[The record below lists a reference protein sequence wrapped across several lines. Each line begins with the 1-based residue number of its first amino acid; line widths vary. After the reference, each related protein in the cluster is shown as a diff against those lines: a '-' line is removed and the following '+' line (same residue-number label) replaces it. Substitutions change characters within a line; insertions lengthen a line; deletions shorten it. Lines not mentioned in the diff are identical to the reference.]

1 MDNEYENMIGVDETI
16 PESTKNF
23 SSQKFESSK
32 NSFNKQSIFAQQ
44 A

>member
-1 MDNEYENMIGVDETI
+1 MIGGDEANI
-16 PESTKNF
+16 ESTKNF